1 MKNQIKNFFSNN
13 FVYKGKEKLSKL
25 TILSLIILNI
35 LVLFILDKGIDF
47 QTRVLNN
54 PMTKFPYDCRDIFT
68 YNLNVDDFNN
78 YIYNAQNYNS
88 KYQNIKDLEL
98 DSRCSLIFE
107 KISLIKN
114 NIDIKSLKKKN
125 EELLHISEY
134 SDRNAGVQPDTFAM
148 RFSRV

>member
-25 TILSLIILNI
+25 TIFSLIILNI

-107 KISLIKN
+107 KINSIK
-114 NIDIKSLKKKN
+114 KCKN
-125 EELLHISEY
+125 RSEL
-134 SDRNAGVQPDTFAM
+134 DTNVGVRPDAKTEFN
-148 RFSRV
+148 RTVKRS

>member
-54 PMTKFPYDCRDIFT
+54 PDTKFPYDCRDVLS
-68 YNLNVDDFNN
+68 YNSSVDDFNS
-78 YIYNAQNYNS
+78 YLYTY
-88 KYQNIKDLEL
+88 
-98 DSRCSLIFE
+98 
-107 KISLIKN
+107 
-114 NIDIKSLKKKN
+114 
-125 EELLHISEY
+125 
-134 SDRNAGVQPDTFAM
+134 
-148 RFSRV
+148 

>member
-68 YNLNVDDFNN
+68 YNLIV
-78 YIYNAQNYNS
+78 NYNNLLGNKS
-88 KYQNIKDLEL
+88 NLSPTQ
-98 DSRCSLIFE
+98 IFFC
-107 KISLIKN
+107 
-114 NIDIKSLKKKN
+114 
-125 EELLHISEY
+125 
-134 SDRNAGVQPDTFAM
+134 R
-148 RFSRV
+148 